1 LVGGGSEAEAEQHVE
16 ADGACTSSSGSS
28 HPSTSSAQEGGGS
41 STSGVSPS
49 RKRSWTT
56 ASIESEQMA
65 EPNQQPDLSIAG
77 STTNDMDHTADT
89 VAQPTSALRVA
100 VATPPVPTLAI
111 QPAPAAVPPVVRVD
125 PITRYH
131 QFRPVDQ
138 LAFHMRHINID
149 MMAVEL
155 PHVSAIRDA
164 TPSTGSTSTSTST
177 SKARVPAAMQYTRP
191 SFKRV
196 ETVAEV
202 ENNVQRT
209 NDEMDGSNW
218 QHAVLNTTSSRTTTV
233 TTYKRDRERADF
245 QRESHVSN
253 LSNMRS
259 TGAHEPDL
267 SLEAS
272 TATTGWS
279 ILSTSRVAVQ
289 ALQPHTPLLK
299 KPLNAEEDEELT
311 VARVTES
318 HQDTPAL
325 QRSAASLGQDIFGR
339 CSPQQVQSMAE
350 LQPPQV
356 RQRKIVRKIFNTS
369 VWNGQDDP
377 GVDELT
383 SILRCDEKPS
393 MQQLERVR

>member
-1 LVGGGSEAEAEQHVE
+1 MSKQMELAPLRRGHLILQQAQLKKEAGRPQAASVRVG
-16 ADGACTSSSGSS
+16 
-28 HPSTSSAQEGGGS
+28 SAAGQLLQLS
-41 STSGVSPS
+41 QNRWQSP
-49 RKRSWTT
+49 
-56 ASIESEQMA
+56 IN
-65 EPNQQPDLSIAG
+65 NQICRLQARPRTIWITQRTRWLSPPA
-77 STTNDMDHTADT
+77 HCE
-89 VAQPTSALRVA
+89 VA
-100 VATPPVPTLAI
+100 VATPSVPTLAI

-164 TPSTGSTSTSTST
+164 TPSTGSTSTSTSMST
-177 SKARVPAAMQYTRP
+177 ARVPAAMQYTRP

-279 ILSTSRVAVQ
+279 IRSTSRVAVQ

-299 KPLNAEEDEELT
+299 KPLNAEEEEELT

-318 HQDTPAL
+318 HQDTRAL
-325 QRSAASLGQDIFGR
+325 QCNAASLGQDIFGR

-369 VWNGQDDP
+369 VWNGQDDQ

-383 SILRCDEKPS
+383 SILRCDEK
-393 MQQLERVR
+393 V